1 MSERQFEVFYW
12 RICLVLIIVSPWHLF
27 YLKKSNLVF
36 DYDSIIFMGV
46 VLFASLPI
54 QLLMIFIASQFFDQQ
69 DIKKFWVIEPSA
81 QSDNKIFNRDLAS
94 CSNQILKRLAELGF
108 NPEPEKGNPNSA
120 RIKFYKSKS
129 KQVHTFIE
137 HQFSEVIDLLNQNN
151 EVLINIKMTMH
162 DTLFIETGEPSKLL
176 SIGNYLILKSDQI
189 KYDDFSFALFCGIT
203 LSIMTM
209 LIVLI
214 DAFLFPINYAWLFAS
229 ATGAIG
235 VIVLALAALVSKDK
249 QKHVSY
255 RLVLAGLYFA
265 AIPYIS
271 LI

>member
-1 MSERQFEVFYW
+1 MSERQFELFYW
-12 RICLVLIIVSPWHLF
+12 RICLVLIAVSPWHLY
-27 YLKKSNLVF
+27 YLKKSDLVF
-36 DYDSIIFMGV
+36 TYDSIIFMGV

-54 QLLMIFIASQFFDQQ
+54 QLLMIFIASQIFPQQ
-69 DIKKFWVIEPSA
+69 DRKKFWVIEPSA
-81 QSDNKIFNRDLAS
+81 QSLNKIFDRDLAS
-94 CSNQILKRLAELGF
+94 CKDQIIARLAELGF
-108 NPEPEKGNPNSA
+108 KTEPEQGNPHFAS
-120 RIKFYKSKS
+120 IQFSKSQS

-137 HQFSEVIDLLNQNN
+137 HQFSGFIHLSTQHD
-151 EVLINIKMTMH
+151 EVLVDIKIIMH
-162 DTLFIETGEPSKLL
+162 DTLLLETGEFSKLL

-189 KYDDFSFALFCGIT
+189 KYDDFSFSLFCGTT
-203 LSIMTM
+203 LSMMTM
-209 LIVLI
+209 VIVLI
-214 DAFLFPINYAWLFAS
+214 DGFLLPINYAWLFAS

-235 VIVLALAALVSKDK
+235 MILLTLAALVGKDK